1 VGPLG
6 LLRDPS
12 TGQDVL
18 GLNATADWNGLR
30 QQLIEGLWTANV
42 DWSEYTG
49 ESNDATKYSTREA
62 FVEAGLQ
69 GQTFQLGIPVR
80 IDESLI
86 PKEDTT
92 LWDSRERFV
101 VMQPVDVELRDIQL
115 QILAP
120 VLFKQYAGKGWM
132 DSGQEA
138 YDSGLSGVARSAPG
152 ATLFSAAGGTL
163 TISVGSLN
171 FVPLEQAASTKP
183 EFLIGNFDAAFPKQ
197 YPTRY
202 RPDGIGKAADA
213 AASWVLGM
221 AVDELNNF
229 ARGHYEF
236 KSADGSNRK
245 VISIQQASSTMFT
258 NRMLFVFVR

>member
-1 VGPLG
+1 
-6 LLRDPS
+6 
-12 TGQDVL
+12 
-18 GLNATADWNGLR
+18 
-30 QQLIEGLWTANV
+30 
-42 DWSEYTG
+42 
-49 ESNDATKYSTREA
+49 
-62 FVEAGLQ
+62 
-69 GQTFQLGIPVR
+69 
-80 IDESLI
+80 
-86 PKEDTT
+86 
-92 LWDSRERFV
+92 
-101 VMQPVDVELRDIQL
+101 
-115 QILAP
+115 
-120 VLFKQYAGKGWM
+120 
-132 DSGQEA
+132 
-138 YDSGLSGVARSAPG
+138 
-152 ATLFSAAGGTL
+152 
-163 TISVGSLN
+163 LN